1 MYSTG
6 LQALIC
12 SASRL
17 KKESRISYR
26 DINGL
31 MDREELRLWKQ
42 GLEVTVH
49 CVWQT
54 IGRTR
59 QQSSSAGR
67 GEGLGRGRGRLP
79 SVQRTNVRETSRR
92 RWPFDKLS

>member
-1 MYSTG
+1 MFSTG

-26 DINGL
+26 DFSGL

-49 CVWQT
+49 RVWQT

-59 QQSSSAGR
+59 QQSSPAGR
-67 GEGLGRGRGRLP
+67 GEGLGRGRGRSP
-79 SVQRTNVRETSRR
+79 SIQRIDVRETNRR